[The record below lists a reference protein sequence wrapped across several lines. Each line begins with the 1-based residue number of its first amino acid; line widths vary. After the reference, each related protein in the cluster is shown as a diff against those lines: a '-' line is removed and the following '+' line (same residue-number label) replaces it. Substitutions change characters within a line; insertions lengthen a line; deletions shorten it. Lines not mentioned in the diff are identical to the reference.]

1 MKSISLFIAIVVLA
15 VPASAWAHGGVGRTP
30 ERSDADARLFMAD
43 AATGELVA
51 IDLSG
56 AGTVTRL
63 STPPF
68 IMSLALSTDQR
79 HLFVMRGRST
89 DRDYITV
96 VNTGAEDAGDGLLR
110 PPYVARTI
118 QVDTPGPGDEN
129 NTITIGGK
137 DALLLEG
144 TAEAIVMDDDAFSG
158 FGPID
163 VRSYKLA
170 APDHYFYLESGDNL
184 YVGHLRKGY
193 VQVINRASGEEV
205 TKIDG
210 CPLVH
215 GKAMDEASGRLFY
228 ACMRDIMVI
237 GSRGDEMNQVVARIS
252 YPEKQRV
259 GAFYHG
265 SDGALWAY
273 TEGELPII
281 YRLAT
286 DVEPYTLEVLPL
298 DRSLRQWST
307 EGGEFLLSL
316 SRGGMLEIRDG
327 NSGEML
333 RTVAVSSAFED
344 DYHEH
349 TDKAILP
356 DIKSVGRDAYV
367 SLPHEG
373 RIAVVDLDTGAIER
387 YIDTGG
393 QPTRMVLV
401 NAPRA
406 ASQAGVNR

>member
-1 MKSISLFIAIVVLA
+1 MKPIPLFVAIAILFI
-15 VPASAWAHGGVGRTP
+15 PAYGWAHGGV
-30 ERSDADARLFMAD
+30 ERVAEGSDADARLFMAD
-43 AATGELVA
+43 AATGDIVA
-51 IDLSG
+51 IDLSD
-56 AGTVTRL
+56 AGSVARL

-68 IMSLALSTDQR
+68 IMSLALSSDQR
-79 HLFVMRGRST
+79 HLYVMRGRDT
-89 DRDYITV
+89 HRDWITV
-96 VNTGAEDAGDGLLR
+96 VNTGAEDADGGLL

-129 NTITIGGK
+129 HMITVGGK
-137 DALLLEG
+137 DALLIEG
-144 TAEAIVMDDDAFSG
+144 TAELLVFDRGAFTG
-158 FGPID
+158 FGPVGI
-163 VRSYKLA
+163 RNYKLA

-184 YVGHLRKGY
+184 YVGHLRKGL
-193 VQVINRASGEEV
+193 VQVIDRASGEEV
-205 TKIDG
+205 TRIEG

-237 GSRGDEMNQVVARIS
+237 GSRGDEANQIVARIR

-265 SDGALWAY
+265 SDGVLWAY
-273 TEGELPII
+273 TEGVLPII

-286 DVEPYTLEVLPL
+286 DVEPYELEVLSL
-298 DRSLRQWST
+298 DRSIRQWST

-316 SRGGMLEIRDG
+316 SRSGILEIRDG

-333 RTVAVSSAFED
+333 RNVEVCGAFED

-349 TDKAILP
+349 TNKAILP
-356 DIKSVGRDAYV
+356 DIKSMGRDAYV

-373 RIAVVDLDTGAIER
+373 RIAVVDLDNGQIER

-393 QPTRMVLV
+393 EPTRLV
-401 NAPRA
+401 VVTAPRA
-406 ASQAGVNR
+406 ASQARVIR